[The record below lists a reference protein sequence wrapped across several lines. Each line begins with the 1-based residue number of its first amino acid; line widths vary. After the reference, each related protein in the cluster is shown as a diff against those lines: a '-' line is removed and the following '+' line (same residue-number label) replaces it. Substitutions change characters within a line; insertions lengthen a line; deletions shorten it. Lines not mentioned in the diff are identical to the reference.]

1 MRRRNRLAVL
11 LLLPALAATLSSTA
25 LAAIAVA
32 CRDCGEQA
40 DDRTVNL
47 LVVPVDSTAIELAW
61 TSDSDPAGDEAT
73 IRLYAGNPT
82 FTDAIPDRGTVA
94 FEAQGGKWVLSRS
107 FTVAELGR
115 GTFLTILVRE
125 DGNRREILDW
135 RAHRVTTEAELAQQR
150 DIRTSGGNWSVDIT
164 PALLQVTSGHGELP
178 RSTGGDERAW
188 WSLWA
193 TDGNISDADLDG
205 ADSGVAGIGVQVS
218 TPWHARENWRDS
230 IVGNLSGVQGHTTKF
245 GELKW
250 VELPDREINLGP
262 GAEPVDIRHYY
273 TIVTLH
279 TNASVRTFSARDL
292 GRGGN
297 RRYFSHETSA
307 SLKPPPD
314 PRFWSSYSRR
324 DHGAD
329 PVLLDLLQRQVAAS
343 SVPGLPDI
351 QVVDGDGGSAIYRVG
366 LVASARPW
374 EVEAAAAGDPPAG
387 GFVAGFVG
395 VDLIAARAGLGR
407 VRVGD
412 TGDGDGVFCALI
424 RCDSD
429 DKNLDL
435 NDPPDGYAVAPPVAS
450 LDTISGKLPMSQGVP
465 ALAQRETGRLGEA
478 DAVRLPNLPSQT
490 WFAVGA
496 NLRAG
501 ALIRKGGLFGTRVD
515 NVVPIDSYAQF
526 VIKMTVAVVPGADI
540 VANEEMIAPAP
551 EELEI
556 VTKTPPPRGFFDWL
570 EGLLGISAFG
580 KWLLAGAIVVALLF
594 LVPGLRNILS
604 AALNLLAAAI
614 DRAAKGLA
622 RQERP

>member
-1 MRRRNRLAVL
+1 MAVSL
-11 LLLPALAATLSSTA
+11 LLTVLAAAFPSTA
-25 LAAIAVA
+25 AAAIDVA
-32 CRDCGEQA
+32 CSNCGDRG

-47 LVVPVDSTAIELAW
+47 LVIPAHSTTVNISW
-61 TSDSDPAGDEAT
+61 TSDSDPAGGEASV
-73 IRLYAGNPT
+73 RLYAGNPT
-82 FTDAIPDRGTVA
+82 FTDAIPDRGAVA
-94 FEAQGGKWVLSRS
+94 FAADGDKWSLSRS
-107 FTVAELGR
+107 FDTDDLGR

-125 DGNRREILDW
+125 DGDRREILDW
-135 RAHRVTTEAELAQQR
+135 RAHRVTTEAELGQQR

-164 PALLQVTSGHGELP
+164 PALLQVSSGHGELP

-230 IVGNLSGVQGHTTKF
+230 ITGHLTGVEGHTTKF
-245 GELKW
+245 GALNW

-262 GAEPVDIRHYY
+262 AATAIDIRHYY

-279 TNASVRTFSARDL
+279 TNAGVRTFSARDV
-292 GRGGN
+292 GRSGN
-297 RRYFSHETSA
+297 KRWFSHETSA

-329 PVLLDLLQRQVAAS
+329 PYLLDLLQGQVAAS
-343 SVPGLPDI
+343 SVPGLPDV
-351 QVVDGDGGSAIYRVG
+351 QTVDGDGGSTIYRVG

-374 EVEAAAAGDPPAG
+374 EVDAGDEPGSSVDGSNA

-395 VDLIAARAGLGR
+395 IDLVAARAGLGR
-407 VRVGD
+407 VRTGDD
-412 TGDGDGVFCALI
+412 TGGDGAFCAVI

-435 NDPPDGYAVAPPVAS
+435 NDPPDGYGVAPPVAS
-450 LDTISGKLPMSQGVP
+450 LDTVSGKLPMSQGIP
-465 ALAQRETGRLGEA
+465 AMAQRETGRLGEA
-478 DAVRLPNLPSQT
+478 EAVLVPNLPSQT
-490 WFAVGA
+490 RFAVGA

-501 ALIRKGGLFGTRVD
+501 ALIRKGGLFGTRID

-526 VIKMTVAVVPGADI
+526 VIKMTVAMVPDANI
-540 VANEEMIAPAP
+540 VANEEMVAPAP
-551 EELEI
+551 DELEI
-556 VTKTPPPRGFFDWL
+556 VTKTPPKRGFFDWL

-580 KWLLAGAIVVALLF
+580 KWLLAGAVILALLF
-594 LVPGLRNILS
+594 LVPGFRNILS
-604 AALNLLAAAI
+604 AVLNLLAAAI
-614 DRAAKGLA
+614 DRLAKGMA
-622 RQERP
+622 KP